1 MLIGK
6 KVGTI
11 LVFLI
16 SVEPKSI
23 LVAGGY
29 AKYPPL
35 DSVEIISSESS
46 LTNKKLAELPNGI
59 DGQPSLFLQDGNL
72 LLCGGQGNENY
83 CLMHEQNS
91 WNEHS
96 KLNNM
101 RSFAS
106 AVTTADGTF
115 IFGGDDSKE
124 TFEFLPKNSNVWN
137 QGRSKIPK
145 GFRHGCAVEVPE
157 KEEILLIGG
166 YDTHTR
172 ILKFDIKTKGFEEM
186 HNSRG
191 RVALLKERHFH
202 TCARLPGTSL
212 FVITG
217 GRDSDF
223 NKQDTT
229 EILNVYG
236 NIISLGNS
244 MNTKRI
250 GHGMA
255 MITIDNEDRLAVF
268 GGQDENWDYL
278 ESVETLNPKTRK
290 WEVSDLK
297 LKQAKGYFGY
307 TSVPNNFLSK
317 I

>member
-83 CLMHEQNS
+83 CLMHEKYS
-91 WNEHS
+91 WKEHS

-106 AVTTADGTF
+106 AVTTDDGTF

-124 TFEFLPKNSNVWN
+124 TYEFLPKNSNVWN
-137 QGRSKIPK
+137 QGRSKIPG

-157 KEEILLIGG
+157 KSEILLIGG

-172 ILKFDIKTKGFEEM
+172 ILKFDIETQNFEEM
-186 HNSRG
+186 S
-191 RVALLKERHFH
+191 VSLLKES
-202 TCARLPGTSL
+202 SL
-212 FVITG
+212 SG
-217 GRDSDF
+217 
-223 NKQDTT
+223 
-229 EILNVYG
+229 E
-236 NIISLGNS
+236 SLRFCS
-244 MNTKRI
+244 
-250 GHGMA
+250 A
-255 MITIDNEDRLAVF
+255 F
-268 GGQDENWDYL
+268 
-278 ESVETLNPKTRK
+278 
-290 WEVSDLK
+290 
-297 LKQAKGYFGY
+297 
-307 TSVPNNFLSK
+307 
-317 I
+317 